1 MVQAHG
7 RLREAL
13 DRDLDIMV
21 LFQRPTVSALARE
34 LSQKEADR
42 PSFTQAQEM
51 VRQQRQVNAGRKQL
65 MERMM
70 QQRKGR

>member
-1 MVQAHG
+1 M
-7 RLREAL
+7 
-13 DRDLDIMV
+13 I
-21 LFQRPTVSALARE
+21 LFQRPSVSALARE

-51 VRQQRQVNAGRKQL
+51 IRNQRQVNTGRKEL

-70 QQRKGR
+70 QQRKKR